1 MKLGELK
8 QIYHSKQVIVYIFE
22 TDQEWQGEKVYIIK
36 TANVKTRQDYY
47 RFGNYTQALSILNT
61 YRHIKRFEL

>member
-8 QIYHSKQVIVYIFE
+8 ELYISRQTIVYIFE

-36 TANVKTRQDYY
+36 TANVKTRKEYY
-47 RFGNYTQALSILNT
+47 RFGNQTQALSILNT